1 MTSASCP
8 KQRYLSSGLQV
19 RPFLERRGTERLQ
32 RPIWIWPLARSRT
45 GHVMR
50 GRMVGLKPQ
59 DMTTTYH
66 NSNCSWQ
73 DWMAGTFLGCP
84 WLLLNSIFILDIY
97 IYILYIYYIYIIY
110 IIYIYVIAI
119 DYPKNWN
126 ERKESPRITSH
137 RSPKGSLACGHW
149 LRWFHAHGGAEVNGE
164 KWTTDMLKVEATDLF
179 IFLRWALMNHS
190 SLSCR
195 YEKHPSKKQSHGHSV
210 TRMPSVSTIAS
221 IATTKS
227 RTSAATSWLTGNPPT
242 IPSWDI
248 LPIHVG
254 RVDPAKVPRLMI
266 WVIHG
271 DGFLHIDIGLDG
283 VNDANGCLVMDEMG
297 ALGAHN
303 GTYLM
308 DLETNGD
315 IDRRSRVQEPAWDA
329 VRLHFGGSHQQE
341 VMAWRFND

>member
-1 MTSASCP
+1 
-8 KQRYLSSGLQV
+8 
-19 RPFLERRGTERLQ
+19 
-32 RPIWIWPLARSRT
+32 
-45 GHVMR
+45 
-50 GRMVGLKPQ
+50 
-59 DMTTTYH
+59 
-66 NSNCSWQ
+66 
-73 DWMAGTFLGCP
+73 
-84 WLLLNSIFILDIY
+84 
-97 IYILYIYYIYIIY
+97 
-110 IIYIYVIAI
+110 
-119 DYPKNWN
+119 
-126 ERKESPRITSH
+126 
-137 RSPKGSLACGHW
+137 
-149 LRWFHAHGGAEVNGE
+149 
-164 KWTTDMLKVEATDLF
+164 
-179 IFLRWALMNHS
+179 MNHS

-341 VMAWRFND
+341 VMA